1 MNSNHHAGKDR
12 RPMPVML
19 SKRANVFYLEHVR
32 VIQQDGRVVYLQ
44 EEGVDSSSFFNIPEK
59 NTALLLLG
67 KGSSITDAAARK
79 LAESNVMLGF
89 CGSGGSPLFSTVD
102 HVFMSTQ
109 SEYRPTEYMQGWMR
123 MWLDEPARLAS
134 AKALLRQR
142 CALIEH
148 FWGKDAALAGKI
160 TAPAEVVQGFRTSIE
175 TCASTEELLAAEG
188 RFAKRLY
195 ALLSEAF
202 KVKFVREEG
211 KRSNTSRVDTIN
223 GFLDH
228 GNYIAYGYAA
238 VALNGLGI
246 SFALP
251 LLHGKT
257 RRGALVFDVADLL
270 KDALVMPTAFA
281 HGMDGSSSREFR
293 QVLIARMQDVKALDI
308 LFDFVKKLSSKDL

>member
-1 MNSNHHAGKDR
+1 MS
-12 RPMPVML
+12 VML

-123 MWLDEPARLAS
+123 MWLDEPERLAS

-160 TAPAEVVQGFRTSIE
+160 TAPAEVVQGFRASIE
-175 TCASTEELLAAEG
+175 TCTSTEELLAAEG

-195 ALLSEAF
+195 ALLSDAF
-202 KVKFVREEG
+202 KLKFVREEG
-211 KRSNTSRVDTIN
+211 KRSNASRVDTIN

-281 HGMDGSSSREFR
+281 HGTDGSSSREFR
-293 QVLIARMQDVKALDI
+293 QVLIARMQDVQALDI
-308 LFDFVKKLSSKDL
+308 LFDFVKKLSQKDL